1 MNRSVIICDE
11 NLTHLSY
18 LSQTIAAYDSQNSFA
33 IQSFSDGVELDKV
46 LEGTEV
52 DIAFVDVSMAGTH
65 YIHLC
70 QRIREKN
77 PEATIVLMTES
88 NSFDIGAYELRAS
101 YYLVKPVM
109 AYKIQ
114 AIFDEIC
121 EAKDMKDTS
130 SMKLK
135 WFSIETKKR
144 TIRVAFED
152 IRYIEKDQRKVVVHT
167 QVGAWDFYGTF
178 KEVRALLDMDKMFV
192 QCHQGYIV
200 NINWVSVLE
209 PSGLKLTDGIW
220 VPMSR
225 RFRSLV
231 EDAFEKN
238 ALGTV

>member
-1 MNRSVIICDE
+1 MKRSVIICDE
-11 NLTHLSY
+11 NPMHLSY
-18 LSQTIAAYDSQNSFA
+18 LCQTVAAYDSRNNFE
-33 IQSFSDGVELDKV
+33 IQSFSDGVALDRT
-46 LEGTEV
+46 LDDLQI
-52 DIAFVDVSMAGTH
+52 DIAFIDVSMTGTH

-70 QRIREKN
+70 KHIREKN
-77 PEATIVLMTES
+77 SEAMIVLVTES

-114 AIFDEIC
+114 AILDEIC
-121 EAKDMKDTS
+121 DDKDMNDSS

-152 IRYIEKDQRKVVVHT
+152 ISYIEKDQRKVVVHT
-167 QVGAWDFYGTF
+167 QVGSWDFYGTF

-200 NINWVSVLE
+200 NINWVAVLE
-209 PSGLKLTDGIW
+209 SSGLKLTDDSW

-225 RFRSLV
+225 RFKSLV
-231 EDAFEKN
+231 EEAIDKER
-238 ALGTV
+238 